1 MGEWEG
7 EVVSYG
13 INKKD
18 NGYARL
24 VLDIDA
30 PKTVWMAIAVS
41 LANRIDGVG
50 AIERGGTPTDTIM
63 AEWQAL
69 YDNGIVP
76 QRPRREKLSTGTPLA
91 VGPQKDR

>member
-1 MGEWEG
+1 MG
-7 EVVSYG
+7 YG
-13 INKKD
+13 IGKKD

-41 LANRIDGVG
+41 LANRIDGTGV
-50 AIERGGTPTDTIM
+50 IERGGAPTDTLM

-76 QRPRREKLSTGTPLA
+76 QKPHREKRS
-91 VGPQKDR
+91 